1 MMRALVL
8 VPCAAVLLAACDG
21 EQQELSQWMKQ
32 VKETTKVSVAKL
44 PEPKKYEPYGYRL
57 RDSLDPFN
65 IEKISV
71 AQAKLQA
78 RSSNGIRPDMDRRRE
93 PLEAFPLDTLT
104 MVGALVQNK
113 QVFGLVKVD
122 KNLNKVA
129 LGNYLGQ
136 NFGKITSIS
145 ETEITLK
152 EIVQDAAGE
161 WTERV
166 SKLQLQEA
174 KK

>member
-1 MMRALVL
+1 MRSVVIVAFF
-8 VPCAAVLLAACDG
+8 AVLLCACDG
-21 EQQELSQWMKQ
+21 EQQELKDWMAE
-32 VKETTKVSVAKL
+32 VKANTKVSVSPL
-44 PEPKKYEPYGYRL
+44 SEPKKYEPYAYRL

-65 IEKISV
+65 LEKIAA

-78 RSSNGIRPDMDRRRE
+78 RSSSGVRPNMDRRRE

-113 QVFGLVKVD
+113 RVFGLLRLE
-122 KNLNKVA
+122 KNLHKVSV
-129 LGNYLGQ
+129 GNYLGQ
-136 NFGKITSIS
+136 NFGKIVGIT

-166 SKLQLQEA
+166 SKLQLQEE

>member
-1 MMRALVL
+1 MMRGTAL
-8 VPCAAVLLAACDG
+8 CIAAMTLAACDG
-21 EQQELSQWMKQ
+21 QQQELSEWMQK
-32 VKETTKVSVAKL
+32 VRNETKVSVAKL

-57 RDSLDPFN
+57 RDSMDPFN
-65 IEKISV
+65 VEKVSV

-78 RSSNGIRPDMDRRRE
+78 RSSSGIRPDMDRRRE
-93 PLEAFPLDTLT
+93 PLEAFPLDALS
-104 MVGALVQNK
+104 MVGAMVQNK
-113 QVFGLVKVD
+113 QVFGLVRVD
-122 KNLNKVA
+122 KTLNRVA

-136 NFGKITSIS
+136 NFGKITNIS

-161 WTERV
+161 WTERI